1 MKKKI
6 SKILAGGIIIM
17 TFGWIG
23 GLFFGRYLTPVLIKS
38 DIFSKMGIFDDDNRN
53 TTIIN
58 KTEKVVVRE
67 DDSIAEVSSNAIYS
81 VVEILSFSKSSL
93 EKNKASLASSSSQ
106 YNGGKRGAGTIL
118 TNDGVVVT
126 YRTNIQEENAD
137 YKAIAFGGNVLDAT
151 LLGVDEFTNLAF
163 LKVEGINLNTIPF
176 ADSDNIGY
184 GKRVIAIG
192 NLLGNGK
199 IALTSGILSSI
210 DERFNL
216 SGTEIASSE
225 KLEGV
230 FRMGFNNDENYIGG
244 PIINYS
250 GELVAISAMM
260 NVDNQEIFFQI
271 PVNAIK
277 DSIQRVVEKRLE
289 QAAKL
294 GIYYISV
301 DPFYKNLKSLSV
313 DKGALIYS
321 ATGKQGLAIVAGSVA
336 EKSGLKIGDVILSI
350 DGNEI
355 NLSQPL
361 SNLINQYE
369 KGNSA
374 VLNVL
379 RDGQEIE
386 VTVEF

>member
-1 MKKKI
+1 MKNKI
-6 SKILAGGIIIM
+6 FKILAGGIIIM

-23 GLFFGRYLTPVLIKS
+23 GLFFGRYLTPLLIKS
-38 DIFSKMGIFDDDNRN
+38 DIFSKMGIFDNDNRN

-81 VVEILSFSKSSL
+81 VVEILSFSKNSL
-93 EKNKASLASSSSQ
+93 EKNKANLVLNGNQ
-106 YNGGKRGAGTIL
+106 YNAGKRGAGTIL

-126 YRTNIQEENAD
+126 YRSNIQEENAD

-184 GKRVIAIG
+184 GKRIIAIG

-199 IALTSGILSSI
+199 IALTSGILSSV

-230 FRMGFNNDENYIGG
+230 FRMGFNGDENYVGG

-260 NVDNQEIFFQI
+260 NVDNQKIFFQI
-271 PVNAIK
+271 PVNAVK

-289 QAAKL
+289 QTAKL
-294 GIYYISV
+294 GVYYISI
-301 DPFYKNLKSLSV
+301 DSFYKNLKGLSV
-313 DKGALIYS
+313 DKGALVYS
-321 ATGKQGLAIVAGSVA
+321 ATGKQGLAIVAGGAA
-336 EKSGLKIGDVILSI
+336 EKSGLKIGDIILSI

-374 VLNVL
+374 VLNIL
-379 RDGQEIE
+379 RDGQEMEI
-386 VTVEF
+386 TVEF

>member
-1 MKKKI
+1 MKNKI
-6 SKILAGGIIIM
+6 FKILAGGIIIM

-23 GLFFGRYLTPVLIKS
+23 GLFFGRYLTPLLIKS
-38 DIFSKMGIFDDDNRN
+38 DIFSKMGIFDNDNRN

-81 VVEILSFSKSSL
+81 VVEILSFSKNSL
-93 EKNKASLASSSSQ
+93 EKNKANLVLNGNQ
-106 YNGGKRGAGTIL
+106 YNAGKRGAGTIL

-126 YRTNIQEENAD
+126 YRSNIQEENAD

-184 GKRVIAIG
+184 GKRIIAIG

-199 IALTSGILSSI
+199 IALTSGILSSV

-230 FRMGFNNDENYIGG
+230 FRMGFNGDENYVGG

-260 NVDNQEIFFQI
+260 NVDNQKIFFQI
-271 PVNAIK
+271 PVNAVK

-289 QAAKL
+289 QTAKL
-294 GIYYISV
+294 GVYYISI
-301 DPFYKNLKSLSV
+301 DSFYKNLKGLSV
-313 DKGALIYS
+313 DKGALVYS
-321 ATGKQGLAIVAGSVA
+321 ATGKQGLAIVAGGAA
-336 EKSGLKIGDVILSI
+336 EKAGLKIGDIILSI

-374 VLNVL
+374 VLNIL
-379 RDGQEIE
+379 RDGQEMEI
-386 VTVEF
+386 TVEF